1 MHVIYFDRYDRR
13 YTLKVSKV
21 LRYLL
26 IFILT
31 TILILAFFSGYM
43 LGKHKNL
50 DQGSQKQWVKSW
62 HSELE
67 NQKKLIDITRNETQI
82 HLDAFTEQVAKLQ
95 AHVARLDALG
105 IHLSKLAKI
114 DEELFNFSN
123 KLSEQDLHAT
133 DSETNPESGSEQ
145 DAGEPSKDSID
156 FFKSFEELSSS
167 IYTLDNQ
174 LNLLQ
179 TVLKHQK
186 LDNETLVKGKPIARG
201 YISSYFGYRNHPIKK
216 HRILHKGIDFVG
228 RPGTPILAV
237 ASGVVSYATG
247 RGGYGQLIEINHGD
261 GYFTRY
267 AHNSKLLVRV
277 GDLVNKGDVIAEM
290 GSTGLSTGTHVHF
303 EVWRNGHP
311 ENPITYLTKK

>member
-13 YTLKVSKV
+13 YTLKISKM

-26 IFILT
+26 IVGLLFVFIIT
-31 TILILAFFSGYM
+31 FSSGYL

-50 DQGSQKQWVKSW
+50 DQKTQKQWIKSW
-62 HSELE
+62 RAELI
-67 NQKKLIDITRNETQI
+67 NQKKLIENSKDETQI

-114 DEELFNFSN
+114 DNELFNFSSN
-123 KLSEQDLHAT
+123 LSEQDLHAV
-133 DSETNPESGSEQ
+133 DAELENNAGSEI
-145 DAGEPSKDSID
+145 ESKGSID
-156 FFKSFEELSSS
+156 FFRSFDELSNS
-167 IYTLDNQ
+167 IITLDNQ

-186 LDNETLVKGKPIARG
+186 LDNETLVKGKPIVSG
-201 YISSYFGYRNHPIKK
+201 YISSYFGYRNHPIYK
-216 HRILHKGIDFVG
+216 HRILHKGVDFVSK
-228 RPGTPILAV
+228 PGTAILAV
-237 ASGVVSYATG
+237 ASGIVAKASDS
-247 RGGYGQLIEINHGD
+247 GGYGKMIEINHGD
-261 GYFTRY
+261 GYVTRY
-267 AHNSKLLVRV
+267 AHNSKLLVNI
-277 GDLVNKGDVIAEM
+277 GELVNKGDIIAEM

-303 EVWRNGHP
+303 EVWRDGKP